1 MIHDPYTTALGG
13 FSKVTNY
20 LLEHVIYGNG
30 TGSQAHDS
38 NFSDILTEN
47 ILNIKIDALEEP
59 GYELITC
66 IELPPRPEVQREDP
80 VTLEEWNSFVD
91 SEGRIVNS
99 DALKQRIF
107 KGVSLIDLCCA
118 FHNFL
123 LHLFKIF
130 NAE

>member
-1 MIHDPYTTALGG
+1 MIHDPYNTALGG

-38 NFSDILTEN
+38 SLSNMLSES
-47 ILNIKIDALEEP
+47 ILNIKIDPLEEP

-66 IELPPRPEVQREDP
+66 IELPPRPDIQREDP

-99 DALKQRIF
+99 DALKRRIF
-107 KGVSLIDLCCA
+107 KGVSFIGFCY
-118 FHNFL
+118 
-123 LHLFKIF
+123 
-130 NAE
+130 E